1 MKYVYQFLYCSC
13 IYESAYA
20 TMSIHESLV
29 GAYKAMKEHRL
40 KIFNEW
46 RERPNIYR
54 NDFKDTFSQS
64 WTIQKTEIKP

>member
-1 MKYVYQFLYCSC
+1 
-13 IYESAYA
+13 
-20 TMSIHESLV
+20 MSIHESLV